1 MGFLLVLPILI
12 SGFIYC
18 RYNFY
23 DRALISKFEGQ
34 TLYLHIAM
42 RGIIIALPTVAISF
56 LAEYLSSGFFG
67 FSDFLAKRGITKVE
81 EKDLFTTVLCCV
93 CVSPLVAYLSAR
105 LRFQFTKIRYGIKTN
120 YLAELFILETMLPLN
135 THQALLLKSLTSRH
149 LYMFSMEDRKVYI
162 GCVSGIGSQQDRES
176 DFDEGFSIIPVSSG
190 YRDKDSLTVHFTT
203 HYDQVLHAIKKA
215 RMPAS
220 AIAEGT
226 EDAPLKTE
234 EQLDELGSVFSIS
247 LLQKNIVSMTR
258 FEHDVWNQFK
268 QHELNN
274 PPSTSLENAKLDA
287 LESAD

>member
-42 RGIIIALPTVAISF
+42 RGILIALPTLAVAF
-56 LAEYLSSGFFG
+56 LAEYSSNGFFG
-67 FSDFLAKRGITKVE
+67 LSDFLANRGITKFD

-93 CVSPLVAYLSAR
+93 CVCPVVAYVAAL
-105 LRFQFTKIRYGIKTN
+105 LRFKFTKIRYGIKNN

-176 DFDEGFSIIPVSSG
+176 DFDEGFSIVPVASG
-190 YRDKDSLTVHFTT
+190 YRDKDTLTVRFTT
-203 HYDQVLHAIKKA
+203 HYDQVFDAIKNA
-215 RMPAS
+215 RVPAS
-220 AIAEGT
+220 AIRNGT
-226 EDAPLKTE
+226 EDAPVTSP
-234 EQLDELGSVFSIS
+234 EQIDDLGSVFSIS

-258 FEHDVWNQFK
+258 FEQEVWHQFR
-268 QHELNN
+268 QHE
-274 PPSTSLENAKLDA
+274 SEQG
-287 LESAD
+287 